1 MLEVSHLTLTLSDSS
16 AKTPL
21 VRDVSFVVRP
31 NETYALVGESGCG
44 KSLTALSLMRLLP
57 EGVSVQEGSV
67 LCGGRDLFTLTE
79 REMNAVR
86 GAGISLIFQEP
97 ATSLNPVIRVGEQIR
112 EVLTLHPNVCPDA
125 SPEAVSRWL
134 ARVGFDDPERIAKS
148 FPHELSGGQKQR
160 VMIAMALAASP
171 SVVVADEPTTALDVT
186 LQAQILD
193 LLRDL
198 KRERHLALLLITHD
212 LALVR
217 HYADRVG
224 LMYAGQ
230 ILEEAPVKDFFS
242 KPLHPYAAGLLRAV
256 PQSASRKKVLAG
268 IPGVVPGPGEV
279 VAGYLFTPYVVI
291 CQMENP
297 DLVAVFPEE
306 GIGFG
311 IDSLAIPANAP
322 HPQNAHLF
330 LDYLLRPEVAAHVAE
345 WQLYTIPNLAAGP
358 LISEETKQYAA
369 LNVPEELLATK
380 EYVEDVGEY
389 ESVYQEIWMEFKLQ

>member
-79 REMNAVR
+79 REMNA
-86 GAGISLIFQEP
+86 
-97 ATSLNPVIRVGEQIR
+97 VIRVGEQIR

-198 KRERHLALLLITHD
+198 KRERHLALLLIWR
-212 LALVR
+212 L
-217 HYADRVG
+217 
-224 LMYAGQ
+224 
-230 ILEEAPVKDFFS
+230 
-242 KPLHPYAAGLLRAV
+242 
-256 PQSASRKKVLAG
+256 
-268 IPGVVPGPGEV
+268 
-279 VAGYLFTPYVVI
+279 
-291 CQMENP
+291 
-297 DLVAVFPEE
+297 
-306 GIGFG
+306 
-311 IDSLAIPANAP
+311 
-322 HPQNAHLF
+322 
-330 LDYLLRPEVAAHVAE
+330 
-345 WQLYTIPNLAAGP
+345 
-358 LISEETKQYAA
+358 
-369 LNVPEELLATK
+369 
-380 EYVEDVGEY
+380 
-389 ESVYQEIWMEFKLQ
+389 